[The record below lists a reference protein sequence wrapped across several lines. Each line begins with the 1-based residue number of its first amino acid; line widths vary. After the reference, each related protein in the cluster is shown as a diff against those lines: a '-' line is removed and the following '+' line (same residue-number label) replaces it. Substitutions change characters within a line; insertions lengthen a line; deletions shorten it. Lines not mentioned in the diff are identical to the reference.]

1 MRSIPLHLSLYILSE
16 KSALMKDVTLIVG
29 DSTIARMDASV
40 VENAFAGTVLNLA
53 VSGQTTEELINNF
66 AQSSPPQESY
76 NTVVVVTGKND
87 YFSKP
92 VVNINHHLHHCITE
106 IRSIVGKGTRLFIVG
121 IGFRACACNNPTVAA
136 RSTSSYSTCSSNR
149 RVKPC
154 CDTMEGKRKLWSNT
168 FNTCLA
174 SLSTTYGFQYI
185 PSPTGV
191 DGWTWDDGIHLA
203 ATEHKRYIGHIA
215 ARMAAKD

>member
-53 VSGQTTEELINNF
+53 VSGQTTEELINNL

-106 IRSIVGKGTRLFIVG
+106 IRSIVGKGTRLFIVELFSAEVDDE
-121 IGFRACACNNPTVAA
+121 ITVAKA
-136 RSTSSYSTCSSNR
+136 ESLYQ
-149 RVKPC
+149 
-154 CDTMEGKRKLWSNT
+154 EY
-168 FNTCLA
+168 LA
-174 SLSTTYGFQYI
+174 SPEERLSD
-185 PSPTGV
+185 P
-191 DGWTWDDGIHLA
+191 
-203 ATEHKRYIGHIA
+203 
-215 ARMAAKD
+215 